1 VFGDSGG
8 TGSHSQRG
16 RGRSR
21 SIVGPPDVESTGSG
35 SSSSHSDSSALRH
48 AEWLLPKPAGRHHRH
63 HEHSHKR
70 QKSPVEK
77 QVLRRVGQS
86 AGQGNDEQKAKI
98 SDVGQAKDVQS
109 HDVQFHDVK
118 SQNVK
123 SQKVKSHGVKS
134 QDIQPDG
141 SSCWPP
147 ADHGDDDNRKTKITW
162 CVEEAD
168 VSSQGQAGGE
178 VSVEAAIRSSKHDDG
193 QTSDSERDTER
204 RTEMPILVPLSAYRR
219 RLASWPPTAA
229 DAARA
234 SRVKS
239 RHRSRRPSPSA
250 VVAAAIIEPEPET
263 CHTKPE
269 EDNSATEDSGVV
281 NEQLLH
287 VYPVHGERLACTS
300 GLLCITYIRYTASDC
315 RSVQSRT
322 RRYIVQPETSRSSR
336 RTHAPSNRRQ
346 APKRRRLTTTAG
358 TLLARAFTR
367 RCLFQRVEHACD
379 LSLTLPARSRR

>member
-1 VFGDSGG
+1 MFGESGG

-48 AEWLLPKPAGRHHRH
+48 AEWLLPKPAGRHH

-77 QVLRRVGQS
+77 QALRRVDQW
-86 AGQGNDEQKAKI
+86 AGQGNDKQNAKI
-98 SDVGQAKDVQS
+98 SDVGQHDMQS
-109 HDVQFHDVK
+109 HDVK
-118 SQNVK
+118 SQVVK
-123 SQKVKSHGVKS
+123 SQDVKS
-134 QDIQPDG
+134 QDIQPDS
-141 SSCWPP
+141 SSCRPP
-147 ADHGDDDNRKTKITW
+147 ADHSDDDNRKTKITW
-162 CVEEAD
+162 CVEEAE
-168 VSSQGQAGGE
+168 VFSQGQAGGD
-178 VSVEAAIRSSKHDDG
+178 VSVEVAIRSSKHDDD

-204 RTEMPILVPLSAYRR
+204 RTEMPILVPLSAHRR

-239 RHRSRRPSPSA
+239 RHRNRRPSPSA

-269 EDNSATEDSGVV
+269 EDTSATEDSGVV

-287 VYPVHGERLACTS
+287 AYPVHGERLSRTS
-300 GLLCITYIRYTASDC
+300 GIHCITYIRYTESDC
-315 RSVQSRT
+315 RSVRSRT
-322 RRYIVQPETSRSSR
+322 RRCIVQPETSRSSR

-358 TLLARAFTR
+358 TLLARASTR
-367 RCLFQRVEHACD
+367 RCLFQTIEHACD
-379 LSLTLPARSRR
+379 LSPTLPARSRP